1 MPIDWR
7 PQIDA
12 LEVRQRRK
20 YILKIIKRLK
30 KLLRHFQRDIVDAKV
45 NPGRANVGGILI
57 DEAIYEHLVERENDI
72 LGYIALWKEEL
83 DRNSQ
88 QNRLN

>member
-1 MPIDWR
+1 
-7 PQIDA
+7 
-12 LEVRQRRK
+12 
-20 YILKIIKRLK
+20 
-30 KLLRHFQRDIVDAKV
+30 V
-45 NPGRANVGGILI
+45 NPGRAYVGGILI
-57 DEAIYEHLVERENDI
+57 DEAIYEHLVEKENDI